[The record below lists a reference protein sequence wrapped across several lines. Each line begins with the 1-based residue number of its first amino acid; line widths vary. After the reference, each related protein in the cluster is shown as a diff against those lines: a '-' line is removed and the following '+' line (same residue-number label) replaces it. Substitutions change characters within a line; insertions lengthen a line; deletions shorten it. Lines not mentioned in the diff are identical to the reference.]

1 MSKFGTFITIFFAV
15 LNLVFSGINY
25 YRINQ
30 IYDNPDVEKKLK
42 DLKNVKDYSFHII
55 IIFALQLITIIYT
68 SIQTK

>member
-1 MSKFGTFITIFFAV
+1 MTKLSVFLAVLFAV
-15 LNLVFSGINY
+15 LNFVFAGINY

-30 IYDNPDVEKKLK
+30 IYDNLDVDKKLK
-42 DLKNVKDYSFHII
+42 DLKEVKDYSFHII